1 MSIRTSQPRRISVL
15 IVGFGQMGHAMQA
28 LLGSRTHLS
37 FWRVTPERQQP
48 PPAVLEA
55 VGQADCIVLCVPT
68 MAIATLLTELQ
79 AHLGKRTV
87 VLSVAKGLDKA
98 GRTAADILQVQFGI
112 RSRWGVL
119 GGPMI
124 ANELRA
130 GRSGFAELGSRNAAT
145 QRLIDDLFRG
155 TQLHLTSSSKPRAV
169 SWCGVLKNVYVP
181 LFGLADGLGWGDNL
195 RGQLASASLAEINL
209 LVQRFS
215 GARHAA
221 DGPAGLADL
230 ITTATSRSSHHR
242 ALGWRVAHGDWH
254 NLQGE
259 GPHTVRVLQRTG
271 AFPNAHMFPLLHV
284 AATLVHRPAASRA
297 KLSTWIE
304 TTA

>member
-1 MSIRTSQPRRISVL
+1 MSRHTSQSRRTSVL

-28 LLGSRTHLS
+28 LLGRRTHLS

-48 PPAVLEA
+48 SPAVLKA
-55 VGQADCIVLCVPT
+55 ARQADFIILCVPT
-68 MAIATLLTELQ
+68 IAISTLLTELQ
-79 AHLGKRTV
+79 AYLDKRTA
-87 VLSVAKGLDKA
+87 VLSVAKGLDET
-98 GRTAADILQVQFGI
+98 GRTATDILQMQFGI
-112 RSRWGVL
+112 RARWGML

-130 GRSGFAELGSRNAAT
+130 GRSGFAEFGSRSAVT
-145 QRLIDDLFRG
+145 QRLVGNLFRG
-155 TQLHLTSSSKPRAV
+155 TQLHLISSSKPRAV

-195 RGQLASASLAEINL
+195 RGQLASAALAEINR
-209 LVQRFS
+209 LVQHFS

-221 DGPAGLADL
+221 DGAAGLADL

-242 ALGWRVAHGDWH
+242 ALGWRVAHGDRH

-259 GPHTVRVLQRTG
+259 GPHTVRVLQHTG
-271 AFPNAHMFPLLHV
+271 ALPGARGFPLLHV
-284 AATLVHRPAASRA
+284 AATLVHRPAAARA